1 MIALDLNMEYFT
13 IRLSPASQE
22 VITIVIKFGKLIY
35 NCLPMLMCA
44 LGDIFQAKVEELLGD
59 IKSVTI
65 YINDIL
71 VLSKDCFRNHI
82 EQLII
87 IFGILRTVGLKFNA
101 PKCSFGLKEITYLG
115 YVTTR
120 EGIKPDPKKV
130 QGIMDIRRPATTT

>member
-1 MIALDLNMEYFT
+1 MQQLEGFQYVIALDLNMEYFT
-13 IRLSPASQE
+13 IRISPASQE

-59 IKSVTI
+59 IKSVTM

-82 EQLII
+82 EQLI
-87 IFGILRTVGLKFNA
+87 GRH
-101 PKCSFGLKEITYLG
+101 LG
-115 YVTTR
+115 T
-120 EGIKPDPKKV
+120 IH
-130 QGIMDIRRPATTT
+130 